1 MEFYKYYTSLIY
13 YTVSTPAETHTTKI
27 HHVQSFVQIYS
38 SSQQMKHDNMTLNS
52 EININILI
60 GQSEDY
66 PNNKYERGKA
76 SLIIGMIFIKKL

>member
-1 MEFYKYYTSLIY
+1 
-13 YTVSTPAETHTTKI
+13 
-27 HHVQSFVQIYS
+27 
-38 SSQQMKHDNMTLNS
+38 MKHDNMTLNS

-76 SLIIGMIFIKKL
+76 SLIIGMIFIKKNYILNSILYT

>member
-1 MEFYKYYTSLIY
+1 
-13 YTVSTPAETHTTKI
+13 
-27 HHVQSFVQIYS
+27 
-38 SSQQMKHDNMTLNS
+38 MKHDNMTLNS

-76 SLIIGMIFIKKL
+76 SLIIGMIFIKKKLYSGFDSVHLANCRHITVFLGDCHS

>member
-1 MEFYKYYTSLIY
+1 
-13 YTVSTPAETHTTKI
+13 
-27 HHVQSFVQIYS
+27 
-38 SSQQMKHDNMTLNS
+38 MKHDNMTLNS
-52 EININILI
+52 VININILI